1 MQALDN
7 QIELLKLANRDDKS
21 YLLVIISDEE
31 EDEIQEMISSYQK
44 HLLWKKCALLS
55 YALTL
60 AKERMEKVEKKVRW
74 AECCKAAIK
83 AAKQMGLDA
92 TKHEETLMRLYR
104 EAAHKAIKKYAM
116 ENLSQLSCEM
126 VSQFIHGQVIP
137 KLIKEK
143 QEQHREVDEPL
154 TR

>member
-1 MQALDN
+1 
-7 QIELLKLANRDDKS
+7 
-21 YLLVIISDEE
+21 
-31 EDEIQEMISSYQK
+31 
-44 HLLWKKCALLS
+44 
-55 YALTL
+55 
-60 AKERMEKVEKKVRW
+60 
-74 AECCKAAIK
+74 
-83 AAKQMGLDA
+83 MGLDA

-104 EAAHKAIKKYAM
+104 EFRIRREFILPKMAKKSLPPFLDLNPAAHKAIKKYAM